1 MQIEN
6 LTDLINKTNI
16 RAYVNTTDIV
26 KGKAYDKEKIT
37 FKDSKETKGT
47 YSTLKV
53 FNFEVDS
60 ETKPTYYD
68 VSIVIENNKEIVKT
82 ICDCKEYRNF
92 QSCKHI
98 GAVFVNYYETLF
110 KGSIINVHKIT
121 EDILNKFMP
130 DEDTLI
136 KKELQVELI
145 INVTEKESYYYYYG
159 RTYTDFN
166 IKIMI
171 GEDKL
176 YTLGNHAT
184 AFKVAYEN
192 QEGEVYFGKNFTYI
206 PEKYYL
212 SNNSKTIIESY
223 LDVCEGSYNR
233 NIFAKDFKTFLNK
246 IKNTNFII
254 NNYKIDGIKEGFPI
268 SSNLIKNN
276 ESYELDFDLEN
287 IEVLIKND
295 YEYILY
301 KGNLYHLRK
310 LEQELIDDLMENK
323 LDKLIISKEKVDAF
337 TKGLLKIVRKNL
349 KIDAS
354 VTDIT
359 LPKEIS
365 TKLYFDLRSSYILV
379 DALFKYDEK
388 EVNYFDKSNTILRD
402 IDYETKVIN
411 DILKYGFEIDNNKII
426 LKDIE
431 KEVEFL
437 ENGLENLATK
447 YEIFTTEKF
456 KGINIK
462 KKTSVTSMFGIGQ
475 DNILS
480 YTFSLGDIN
489 SNELVNI
496 FEEIK
501 NKKKYYRLKN
511 GDILNLEDESLK
523 ELSDLKDDL
532 ELSDAEIIA
541 GHGAIL
547 KYRAIYLDSL
557 KNTKYNIIKTDNLFD
572 NFIDKFYK
580 FKDINLTLPKDE
592 LKILRDYQ
600 VTGVK
605 WLYTLAKTGFGG
617 ILADEMGLGKTIQVI
632 YYIKQML
639 KDNENNKFL
648 IVVPTSLA
656 YNWDHE
662 FDSFGSNIKRK
673 ICVGNKDK
681 RTKILS
687 DLNDTNVIITTYGL
701 LREDEELYNN
711 LNFNTMVID
720 EAQNIKN
727 NMAGIT
733 KVVKKV
739 NAETKFALT
748 GTPLENSIL
757 ELWSIFDF
765 IMPGY
770 LASLTKFQSKY
781 KIKDFDEDSEI
792 LIKGLSKQINPF
804 ILRRKKQDVVKELP
818 DKLINDIYIELKDE
832 QKKLYVAE
840 LERVKEEMEKIIET
854 EGMNKARFLIL
865 QLLTKLRQICIDP
878 SIVYDNYKD
887 GSNKLEQLE
896 SIVNEYIKN
905 NHKILIFSSFKTAL
919 NIVKEKLN
927 KAKIKTYMIDGSVP
941 AKDRIEMVDNF
952 NNNDDVKVF
961 LIMLKSGGTGL
972 NLATADVVIHLDL
985 WWNPQAENQATDRAH
1000 RIGQKNTVEVIHLI
1014 TKGTIEEKILE
1025 LQNKKRI
1032 LSDKLIDGEIRDKN
1046 ILSELTKEDIKNLL
1060 SYEIKIKKRM
1070 LI

>member
-98 GAVFVNYYETLF
+98 GSVFVNYYETLF

-212 SNNSKTIIESY
+212 SSNSKTIIESY

-254 NNYKIDGIKEGFPI
+254 NNYKIEGIKEGFPI

-580 FKDINLTLPKDE
+580 FKDINLTLTKDE

-600 VTGVK
+600 LTGVK

-681 RTKILS
+681 RTKMLS

-927 KAKIKTYMIDGSVP
+927 KAKIKTYMIDGNVP

-1060 SYEIKIKKRM
+1060 SYENKD
-1070 LI
+1070 

>member
-130 DEDTLI
+130 DENTLI

-212 SNNSKTIIESY
+212 SSNSKTIIESY

-254 NNYKIDGIKEGFPI
+254 NNYKIEGIKEGFPI

-681 RTKILS
+681 RTKILRN
-687 DLNDTNVIITTYGL
+687 LNDTNVIITTYGL

-952 NNNDDVKVF
+952 NNNDGVKVF

-1060 SYEIKIKKRM
+1060 SYENKD
-1070 LI
+1070 

>member
-26 KGKAYDKEKIT
+26 KGKSYDKEKIT

-92 QSCKHI
+92 QSCKHM

-212 SNNSKTIIESY
+212 SSNSKTIIESY

-254 NNYKIDGIKEGFPI
+254 NNYKIEGIKEGFPI

-411 DILKYGFEIDNNKII
+411 DILKYGFEINNNKII

-580 FKDINLTLPKDE
+580 FKDINLTLTKDE

-681 RTKILS
+681 RIKILRN
-687 DLNDTNVIITTYGL
+687 LNDTNVIITTYGL

-1060 SYEIKIKKRM
+1060 SYENKD
-1070 LI
+1070 

>member
-26 KGKAYDKEKIT
+26 KGKSYDKEKIT

-68 VSIVIENNKEIVKT
+68 VSIVIEDNKEIVKT

-130 DEDTLI
+130 DENTLI

-212 SNNSKTIIESY
+212 SSNSKTIIESY

-254 NNYKIDGIKEGFPI
+254 NNYKIEGIKEGFPI

-681 RTKILS
+681 RTKILRN
-687 DLNDTNVIITTYGL
+687 LNDTNVIITTYGL

-733 KVVKKV
+733 KVVKKI
-739 NAETKFALT
+739 NAENKFALT

-865 QLLTKLRQICIDP
+865 KLLTKLRQICIDP

-1060 SYEIKIKKRM
+1060 SYENRD
-1070 LI
+1070 

>member
-166 IKIMI
+166 IKIMS

-681 RTKILS
+681 RTKMLRN
-687 DLNDTNVIITTYGL
+687 LNDTNVIITTYGL

>member
-26 KGKAYDKEKIT
+26 KGKSYDKEKIT

-68 VSIVIENNKEIVKT
+68 VSIVIEDNKEIVKT

-212 SNNSKTIIESY
+212 SSNSKTIIESY

-254 NNYKIDGIKEGFPI
+254 NNYKIEGIKEGFPI

-511 GDILNLEDESLK
+511 GDIINLEDESLK

-733 KVVKKV
+733 KVVKKI

-952 NNNDDVKVF
+952 NNNDGVKVF

-1060 SYEIKIKKRM
+1060 SYENKD
-1070 LI
+1070 

>member
-26 KGKAYDKEKIT
+26 KGKSYDKEKIT

-212 SNNSKTIIESY
+212 SSNSKTIIESY

-254 NNYKIDGIKEGFPI
+254 NNYKIEGIKEGFPI

-580 FKDINLTLPKDE
+580 FKDINLTLTKDE

-648 IVVPTSLA
+648 IVVPTSLS

-840 LERVKEEMEKIIET
+840 LERVKEAMEKIIET

-952 NNNDDVKVF
+952 NNNDGVKVF

-1060 SYEIKIKKRM
+1060 SYENKD
-1070 LI
+1070 

>member
-26 KGKAYDKEKIT
+26 KGKVYDKEKIT

-68 VSIVIENNKEIVKT
+68 VSIVIEDNKEIVKT
-82 ICDCKEYRNF
+82 ICDCKQYRNF

-121 EDILNKFMP
+121 EDILNKFIP
-130 DEDTLI
+130 NEDTLI
-136 KKELQVELI
+136 KKELQVELV

-159 RTYTDFN
+159 NTFTDFN

-212 SNNSKTIIESY
+212 SSNSKTIIESY

-254 NNYKIDGIKEGFPI
+254 NNYKIEGIKEGFPI

-276 ESYELDFDLEN
+276 DSYELDFDLEN

-310 LEQELIDDLMENK
+310 LEQDLIDELMENK
-323 LDKLIISKEKVDAF
+323 LDKLIIPKEKVDTF

-354 VTDIT
+354 VNDIT

-462 KKTSVTSMFGIGQ
+462 KKTSVSSMFGIGQ

-523 ELSDLKDDL
+523 ELSNLKEDL

-580 FKDINLTLPKDE
+580 FKDINLTLSKDE

-733 KVVKKV
+733 KVVKKI

-878 SIVYDNYKD
+878 SIVYDNYND

-1032 LSDKLIDGEIRDKN
+1032 LSDKLIDGEIHDKN

-1060 SYEIKIKKRM
+1060 SYENKD
-1070 LI
+1070 

>member
-26 KGKAYDKEKIT
+26 KGKVYDKEKIT

-68 VSIVIENNKEIVKT
+68 VSIVIEDNKEIVKT
-82 ICDCKEYRNF
+82 ICDCKQYRNF

-121 EDILNKFMP
+121 EDILNKFIP
-130 DEDTLI
+130 NEDTLI
-136 KKELQVELI
+136 KKELQVELV

-159 RTYTDFN
+159 NTFTDFN

-176 YTLGNHAT
+176 YTLGNHIT

-212 SNNSKTIIESY
+212 SSNSKTIIESY

-254 NNYKIDGIKEGFPI
+254 NNYKIEGIKEGFPI

-276 ESYELDFDLEN
+276 DSYELDFDLEN

-310 LEQELIDDLMENK
+310 LEQELIDELMENK
-323 LDKLIISKEKVDAF
+323 LDKLIIPKEKVDTF

-354 VTDIT
+354 VNDIT

-475 DNILS
+475 NNILS

-523 ELSDLKDDL
+523 ELSNLKDDL

-580 FKDINLTLPKDE
+580 FKDINLTLSKDE

-733 KVVKKV
+733 KVVKKI

-878 SIVYDNYKD
+878 SIVYDNYND

-1060 SYEIKIKKRM
+1060 SYENRD
-1070 LI
+1070 

>member
-26 KGKAYDKEKIT
+26 KGKSYDKEKIT

-130 DEDTLI
+130 DENTLI

-212 SNNSKTIIESY
+212 SSNSKTIIESY

-254 NNYKIDGIKEGFPI
+254 NNYKIEGIKEGFPI

-426 LKDIE
+426 LKNIE

-600 VTGVK
+600 LTGVK

-681 RTKILS
+681 RIKMLRN
-687 DLNDTNVIITTYGL
+687 LNDTNVIITTYGL

-733 KVVKKV
+733 KVVKKI

-927 KAKIKTYMIDGSVP
+927 KAKIKTYMIDGSVQ

-1060 SYEIKIKKRM
+1060 SYENKD
-1070 LI
+1070 

>member
-68 VSIVIENNKEIVKT
+68 VSIVIEDNKEIVKT

-159 RTYTDFN
+159 GTYTDFN

-600 VTGVK
+600 LTGVK

-681 RTKILS
+681 RTKMLS

-1060 SYEIKIKKRM
+1060 SYENKD
-1070 LI
+1070 

>member
-26 KGKAYDKEKIT
+26 KGKSYDKEKIT

-68 VSIVIENNKEIVKT
+68 VSIVIEDNKEIVKT

-212 SNNSKTIIESY
+212 SSNSKTIIESY

-254 NNYKIDGIKEGFPI
+254 NNYKIEGIKEGFPI

-580 FKDINLTLPKDE
+580 FKNINLTLTKDE

-733 KVVKKV
+733 KVVKKI

-1060 SYEIKIKKRM
+1060 SYENKD
-1070 LI
+1070 

>member
-26 KGKAYDKEKIT
+26 KGKSYDKEKIT

-68 VSIVIENNKEIVKT
+68 VSIVIEDNKEIVKT

-130 DEDTLI
+130 DENTLI

-212 SNNSKTIIESY
+212 SSNSKTIIESY

-681 RTKILS
+681 RTKMLRN
-687 DLNDTNVIITTYGL
+687 LNDTNVIITTYGL

-733 KVVKKV
+733 KVVKKI

-927 KAKIKTYMIDGSVP
+927 KAKIKTYMIDGNVQ

-1060 SYEIKIKKRM
+1060 SYENKD
-1070 LI
+1070 

>member
-68 VSIVIENNKEIVKT
+68 VSIVIEDNKEIVKT

-130 DEDTLI
+130 DENTLI

-212 SNNSKTIIESY
+212 SSNSKTIIESY

-388 EVNYFDKSNTILRD
+388 EVNYFDKSNTILMD

-592 LKILRDYQ
+592 LKTLRDYQ

-681 RTKILS
+681 RTKILRN
-687 DLNDTNVIITTYGL
+687 LNDTNVIITTYGL

-865 QLLTKLRQICIDP
+865 QLLTQLRQICIDP

-1060 SYEIKIKKRM
+1060 SYENKD
-1070 LI
+1070 

>member
-26 KGKAYDKEKIT
+26 KGKSYDKEKIT

-68 VSIVIENNKEIVKT
+68 VSIVIEDNKEIVKT

-130 DEDTLI
+130 DENTLI

-254 NNYKIDGIKEGFPI
+254 NNYKIEGIKEGFPI

-379 DALFKYDEK
+379 DALFNYDEK

-648 IVVPTSLA
+648 IVVPTSLS

-865 QLLTKLRQICIDP
+865 QLLTQLRQICIDP

-1060 SYEIKIKKRM
+1060 SYENKD
-1070 LI
+1070 

>member
-26 KGKAYDKEKIT
+26 KGKSYDKEKIT

-68 VSIVIENNKEIVKT
+68 VSIVIEDNKEIVKT

-130 DEDTLI
+130 DENTLI

-212 SNNSKTIIESY
+212 SSNSKTIIESY

-254 NNYKIDGIKEGFPI
+254 NNYKIEGIKEGFPI

-580 FKDINLTLPKDE
+580 FKDINLTLTKDE

-600 VTGVK
+600 LTGVK

-681 RTKILS
+681 RTKILRN
-687 DLNDTNVIITTYGL
+687 LNDTNVIITTYGL

-952 NNNDDVKVF
+952 NNNDGVKVF

-1060 SYEIKIKKRM
+1060 SYENKD
-1070 LI
+1070 

>member
-681 RTKILS
+681 RTKMLS

-781 KIKDFDEDSEI
+781 KIKDFDENSEI

-1060 SYEIKIKKRM
+1060 SYENKD
-1070 LI
+1070 

>member
-68 VSIVIENNKEIVKT
+68 VSIVIEDNKEIVKT

-532 ELSDAEIIA
+532 ELSDTEIIA

-600 VTGVK
+600 LTGVK

-681 RTKILS
+681 RTKILRN
-687 DLNDTNVIITTYGL
+687 LNDTNVIITTYGL

-1060 SYEIKIKKRM
+1060 SYENRD
-1070 LI
+1070 

>member
-26 KGKAYDKEKIT
+26 KGKTYDKEKIT

-68 VSIVIENNKEIVKT
+68 VSIVIEDNKEIVKT

-212 SNNSKTIIESY
+212 SSNSKTIIESY

-254 NNYKIDGIKEGFPI
+254 NNYKIEGIKEGFPI

-532 ELSDAEIIA
+532 ELSDTEIIA

-648 IVVPTSLA
+648 IVVPTSLS

-681 RTKILS
+681 RTKILRN
-687 DLNDTNVIITTYGL
+687 LNDTNVIITTYGL

-1060 SYEIKIKKRM
+1060 SYENKD
-1070 LI
+1070 

>member
-26 KGKAYDKEKIT
+26 KGKTYDKEKIT

-68 VSIVIENNKEIVKT
+68 VSIVIEDNKEIVKT

-98 GAVFVNYYETLF
+98 GAVFVNYYKTLF

-130 DEDTLI
+130 DEDILI

-212 SNNSKTIIESY
+212 SSNSKTIIESY

-254 NNYKIDGIKEGFPI
+254 NNYKIEGIKEGFPI

-379 DALFKYDEK
+379 DALFNYDEK

-411 DILKYGFEIDNNKII
+411 DILKYGFEIDNSKII

-600 VTGVK
+600 LTGVK

-681 RTKILS
+681 RAKILRN
-687 DLNDTNVIITTYGL
+687 LNDTNVIITTYGL

-1060 SYEIKIKKRM
+1060 SYENKD
-1070 LI
+1070 

>member
-26 KGKAYDKEKIT
+26 KGKVYDKEKIT

-68 VSIVIENNKEIVKT
+68 VSIVIEDNKEIVKT
-82 ICDCKEYRNF
+82 ICDCKQYRNF

-121 EDILNKFMP
+121 EDILNKFIP
-130 DEDTLI
+130 NEDTLI
-136 KKELQVELI
+136 KKELQVELV

-159 RTYTDFN
+159 NTFTDFN

-212 SNNSKTIIESY
+212 SSNSKTIIESY

-254 NNYKIDGIKEGFPI
+254 NNYKIEGIKEGFPI

-310 LEQELIDDLMENK
+310 LEQDLIDDLMENK
-323 LDKLIISKEKVDAF
+323 LDKLIIPKEKVDTF

-354 VTDIT
+354 VNDIT

-437 ENGLENLATK
+437 ENVLENLATK

-462 KKTSVTSMFGIGQ
+462 KKTSVSSMFGIGQ

-523 ELSDLKDDL
+523 ELSNLKDDL

-580 FKDINLTLPKDE
+580 FKDINLTLSKDE

-733 KVVKKV
+733 KVVKKI

-878 SIVYDNYKD
+878 SIVYDNYND

-1025 LQNKKRI
+1025 LQNKKRV

-1060 SYEIKIKKRM
+1060 SYENQN
-1070 LI
+1070 

>member
-26 KGKAYDKEKIT
+26 KGKSYDKEKIT

-68 VSIVIENNKEIVKT
+68 VSIVIEDNKEIVKT

-212 SNNSKTIIESY
+212 SSNSKTIIESY

-254 NNYKIDGIKEGFPI
+254 NNYKIEGIKEGFPI

-572 NFIDKFYK
+572 NFIEKFYK
-580 FKDINLTLPKDE
+580 FKDINLTLTKDE

-600 VTGVK
+600 LTGVK

-681 RTKILS
+681 RTKMLS

-733 KVVKKV
+733 KVVKKI

-854 EGMNKARFLIL
+854 EGVNKARFLIL

-1060 SYEIKIKKRM
+1060 SYENKD
-1070 LI
+1070 

>member
-26 KGKAYDKEKIT
+26 KGKSYDKEKIT

-68 VSIVIENNKEIVKT
+68 VSIVIEDNKEIVKT

-92 QSCKHI
+92 QSCKHM

-212 SNNSKTIIESY
+212 SSNSKTIIESY

-254 NNYKIDGIKEGFPI
+254 NNYKIEGIKEGFPI

-411 DILKYGFEIDNNKII
+411 DILKYGFEINNNKII

-733 KVVKKV
+733 KVVKKI

-1060 SYEIKIKKRM
+1060 SYENKD
-1070 LI
+1070 

>member
-26 KGKAYDKEKIT
+26 KGKSYDKEKIT

-68 VSIVIENNKEIVKT
+68 VSIVIEDNKEIVKT

-681 RTKILS
+681 RTKMLS

-1060 SYEIKIKKRM
+1060 SYENKD
-1070 LI
+1070 

>member
-212 SNNSKTIIESY
+212 SSNSKTIIESY

-254 NNYKIDGIKEGFPI
+254 NNYKIEGIKEGFPI

-379 DALFKYDEK
+379 DALFNYDEK

-681 RTKILS
+681 RTKILRN
-687 DLNDTNVIITTYGL
+687 LNDTNVIITTYGL

-878 SIVYDNYKD
+878 NIVYDNYKD

-1060 SYEIKIKKRM
+1060 SYENKD
-1070 LI
+1070 

>member
-26 KGKAYDKEKIT
+26 KGKSYDKEKIT

-68 VSIVIENNKEIVKT
+68 VSIVIEDNKEIVKT

-130 DEDTLI
+130 DENTLI

-681 RTKILS
+681 RTKMLRN
-687 DLNDTNVIITTYGL
+687 LNDTNVIITTYDL

-733 KVVKKV
+733 KVVKKI
-739 NAETKFALT
+739 NAENKFALT

-865 QLLTKLRQICIDP
+865 QLLTQLRQICIDP

-1060 SYEIKIKKRM
+1060 SYENKD
-1070 LI
+1070 

>member
-26 KGKAYDKEKIT
+26 KGKSYDKEKIT

-68 VSIVIENNKEIVKT
+68 VSIVIEDNKEIVKT

-254 NNYKIDGIKEGFPI
+254 NNYKIEGIKEGFPI

-580 FKDINLTLPKDE
+580 FKDINLTLTKDE

-648 IVVPTSLA
+648 IVVPTSLV

-681 RTKILS
+681 RTKMLS

-733 KVVKKV
+733 KVVKKI

-1060 SYEIKIKKRM
+1060 SYENKD
-1070 LI
+1070 

>member
-68 VSIVIENNKEIVKT
+68 VSIVIEDNKEIVKT

-130 DEDTLI
+130 DENTLI

-212 SNNSKTIIESY
+212 SSNSKTIIESY

-254 NNYKIDGIKEGFPI
+254 NNYKIEGIKEGFPI

-379 DALFKYDEK
+379 DALFNYDEK

-580 FKDINLTLPKDE
+580 FKNINLTLTKDE

-681 RTKILS
+681 RAKILRN
-687 DLNDTNVIITTYGL
+687 LNDTNVIITTYGL

-1060 SYEIKIKKRM
+1060 SYENKD
-1070 LI
+1070 

>member
-68 VSIVIENNKEIVKT
+68 VSIVIEDNKEIVKT

-130 DEDTLI
+130 DENTLI

-212 SNNSKTIIESY
+212 SSNSKTIIESY

-431 KEVEFL
+431 KEVEFI

-681 RTKILS
+681 RTKILRN
-687 DLNDTNVIITTYGL
+687 LNDTNVIITTYGL

-1060 SYEIKIKKRM
+1060 SYENKD
-1070 LI
+1070 

>member
-68 VSIVIENNKEIVKT
+68 VSIVIEDNKEIVKT

-212 SNNSKTIIESY
+212 SSNSKTIIESY

-254 NNYKIDGIKEGFPI
+254 NNYKIEGIKEGFPI

-592 LKILRDYQ
+592 LKTLRDYQ

-681 RTKILS
+681 RTKILRN
-687 DLNDTNVIITTYGL
+687 LNDTNVIITTYGL

-733 KVVKKV
+733 KVVKKI

-1060 SYEIKIKKRM
+1060 SYENKD
-1070 LI
+1070 

>member
-246 IKNTNFII
+246 IKKTNFII
-254 NNYKIDGIKEGFPI
+254 NNYKIEGIKEGFPI

-379 DALFKYDEK
+379 DALFRYDEK

-580 FKDINLTLPKDE
+580 FKDINLTLTKDE

-681 RTKILS
+681 RIKILRN
-687 DLNDTNVIITTYGL
+687 LNDTNVIITTYGL

-733 KVVKKV
+733 KVVKKI

-840 LERVKEEMEKIIET
+840 LEKVKEEMEKIIET

-1060 SYEIKIKKRM
+1060 SYENKD
-1070 LI
+1070 